1 MWSLL
6 PSVWPELSCE
16 IHSLHHQKNKFI
28 FGYTNA
34 EDRGL
39 SSRST
44 EGKHEVYCTANVV
57 ITDHK
62 GIIIMIIIMIIIKQ
76 KITKKC
82 LF

>member
-1 MWSLL
+1 MR
-6 PSVWPELSCE
+6 
-16 IHSLHHQKNKFI
+16 HQENKSI

-44 EGKHEVYCTANVV
+44 EGKHEVYCTGHVL

-62 GIIIMIIIMIIIKQ
+62 GIIIMIIIILIIIRQ